1 MARRRRRSKTIDGGK
16 TSETRRFREV
26 DGALRRAGAG
36 RAHCGD
42 KADCA
47 DNRPAPHLSASPT
60 SSPRVRGEGA
70 CGRRLLPLAQRAA
83 PHLSASPT
91 SSPRAR
97 GEGAHDRGHA
107 RSGAASRPSSVGFA
121 DIFSPRAGRRGAR
134 LRPRSFSRSEPPL
147 ICRLRRHL
155 LPARGRRGRVT
166 PSSAAARCGC
176 ARGRRRRRA
185 ACGIRRASR
194 GSKRS
199 PAPSARRCRPASPRT
214 AAGSLR
220 SFPAPHR

>member
-1 MARRRRRSKTIDGGK
+1 LTAAKLRKQDASARSTALFVELAPVAHIAA
-16 TSETRRFREV
+16 TRRTARTI
-26 DGALRRAGAG
+26 ARPLICRLRRHLLPACGEKGHAAAVCSLWRSEPPLICRLRRHLLPARGEKG
-36 RAHCGD
+36 RTTA
-42 KADCA
+42 ATLVLA
-47 DNRPAPHLSASPT
+47 QRAAPHLSASPT

-70 CGRRLLPLAQRAA
+70 RDC
-83 PHLSASPT
+83 
-91 SSPRAR
+91 
-97 GEGAHDRGHA
+97 GHA
-107 RSGAASRPSSVGFA
+107 HSRVASRPSSVGFA
-121 DIFSPRAGRRGAR
+121 DIFSPHAGEGA
-134 LRPRSFSRSEPPL
+134 
-147 ICRLRRHL
+147 
-155 LPARGRRGRVT
+155 RVT

-194 GSKRS
+194 GSRRS

>member
-1 MARRRRRSKTIDGGK
+1 MTFRSFAAVNGARIARRKTGVSRRPMARRLRRSKTIDGGK

-47 DNRPAPHLSASPT
+47 DNRPAPHLSAAPT

-97 GEGAHDRGHA
+97 GEGACGRRLLPLAQRASPHLSAAPTSSPRKRGEGA
-107 RSGAASRPSSVGFA
+107 RRALNLQDALVADVQAQRSPYVPRLSASAATVSGRTRESGASS
-121 DIFSPRAGRRGAR
+121 
-134 LRPRSFSRSEPPL
+134 
-147 ICRLRRHL
+147 
-155 LPARGRRGRVT
+155 
-166 PSSAAARCGC
+166 
-176 ARGRRRRRA
+176 RRRA
-185 ACGIRRASR
+185 
-194 GSKRS
+194 
-199 PAPSARRCRPASPRT
+199 P
-214 AAGSLR
+214 
-220 SFPAPHR
+220 